1 MSQCP
6 IRVVSQ
12 TSKKPSAIFRID
24 KISLL
29 RANVWIFRHRSDF
42 WTSVTRSGLR
52 GPNADFPSIIKDK
65 TVGTT
70 IFENGIVI
78 LVLVKLDT
86 TIKLWAIRG
95 MSVVTLSGTL
105 QSRLGTFSES
115 GNAAFFVDDANNP
128 SRNKRSAKVCTKCKK
143 EGPFYKTREI
153 IASCENATAREQ
165 LQNFIRCITL
175 TLFIGATRL
184 RLLCKRRPPSW
195 MRSWASSRDVAY
207 NHRIS
212 IIKGCCTKILSL
224 QFLKA
229 KSCTHISNFWQV
241 FFIA

>member
-1 MSQCP
+1 
-6 IRVVSQ
+6 
-12 TSKKPSAIFRID
+12 
-24 KISLL
+24 
-29 RANVWIFRHRSDF
+29 
-42 WTSVTRSGLR
+42 
-52 GPNADFPSIIKDK
+52 
-65 TVGTT
+65 
-70 IFENGIVI
+70 
-78 LVLVKLDT
+78 
-86 TIKLWAIRG
+86 

-143 EGPFYKTREI
+143 EGPFYQTREI

-184 RLLCKRRPPSW
+184 RLLCKRRPP
-195 MRSWASSRDVAY
+195 RASSRDVAY

-212 IIKGCCTKILSL
+212 IIKGCCKKILSL

-229 KSCTHISNFWQV
+229 KSCTHISNF
-241 FFIA
+241 